1 MSAMVAAQSA
11 MMHQHPIMEQ
21 QNEDEPNAQRS
32 VHSQQSAA
40 LRQSSIHSKTNRSS
54 GNRMPVDYKNMNSV
68 LQAQNSQASNI
79 SGTSGK
85 SLNQKMPGVNSI

>member
-21 QNEDEPNAQRS
+21 QSEDDGNGQRS

-40 LRQSSIHSKTNRSS
+40 IRHASSIHSKTNRSS
-54 GNRMPVDYKNMNSV
+54 ANRMPVDYKNMNSV
-68 LQAQNSQASNI
+68 LQTQNS
-79 SGTSGK
+79 
-85 SLNQKMPGVNSI
+85 